1 MLYYSYDNYQAR
13 RLEMVRH
20 AQLAT
25 VTVTDGAK
33 HCVTA
38 ANAPRR
44 SEFILDLYLF
54 KIIRELQTRIKY
66 NSSLNESQNSLNSV
80 NKRALASN

>member
-20 AQLAT
+20 TQLAT
-25 VTVTDGAK
+25 VTVTDVAK

-38 ANAPRR
+38 RQW
-44 SEFILDLYLF
+44 SQEIQFILDLCLF
-54 KIIRELQTRIKY
+54 KIIRGLQTRI
-66 NSSLNESQNSLNSV
+66 
-80 NKRALASN
+80 